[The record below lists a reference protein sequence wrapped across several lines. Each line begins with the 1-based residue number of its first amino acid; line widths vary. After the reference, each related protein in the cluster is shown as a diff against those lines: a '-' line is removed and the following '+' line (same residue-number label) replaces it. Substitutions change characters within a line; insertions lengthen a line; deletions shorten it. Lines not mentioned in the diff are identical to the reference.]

1 LALKAPTV
9 IRRPHPSAYA
19 LSEAN
24 EMPASIRHYR
34 VRLRRSRRLPYR
46 ISRLLLL
53 ALVVGLLLLVA
64 YVVAGR

>member
-1 LALKAPTV
+1 
-9 IRRPHPSAYA
+9 
-19 LSEAN
+19 
-24 EMPASIRHYR
+24 MPASIRHYQ

-53 ALVVGLLLLVA
+53 ALAVGLLFLV